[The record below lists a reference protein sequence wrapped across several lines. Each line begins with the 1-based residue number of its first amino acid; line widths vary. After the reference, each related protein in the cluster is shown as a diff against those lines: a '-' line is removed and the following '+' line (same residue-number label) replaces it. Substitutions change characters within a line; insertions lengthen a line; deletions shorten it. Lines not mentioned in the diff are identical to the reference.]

1 MEHAYGLEI
10 PQDLAEAC
18 TPRRTALLVYDL
30 QVGIVSQ
37 IVNGAA
43 VVAQVKSLLEVAR
56 AAGLR
61 VFFMRHLSL
70 PKEASPAAVCDS
82 ATIPNKDL
90 STIRFGSP
98 PALLQNSC

>member
-1 MEHAYGLEI
+1 
-10 PQDLAEAC
+10 
-18 TPRRTALLVYDL
+18 
-30 QVGIVSQ
+30 
-37 IVNGAA
+37 
-43 VVAQVKSLLEVAR
+43 LLEVAR
-56 AAGLR
+56 AAGLQ